1 MSNMRKA
8 PVRARLLL
16 PACVA
21 FIVVSAGAALAYEPG
36 QAAAPNNGGQASAAL
51 AEAYAAAPQLDA
63 AMGAALAAGVDP
75 AELAELTRGA
85 AAHALPVED
94 LVLIVQRAETL
105 ARKDLPVS
113 PVLSRYL
120 QGMAKGVPFPRIET
134 AVNELETRLTMAAVE
149 LDRTVP
155 AATDPEARRARL
167 AAIDH
172 GAYALG
178 VGVDAPE
185 LERSIALAALEDS
198 PMDAV
203 QAPLLALGVLVASGV
218 EPDKSFQVVSSAW
231 EHGYRGD
238 DLKRLG
244 KALGRLGQ
252 AGQGPPEDVV
262 DHVLALIGSDTGP
275 ERVFQG
281 LDDLGG
287 PDGSY
292 PPGMGP
298 GETPVNP
305 RGPGQRPQTPGTPQ
319 RNDLQRNSAGALTAG

>member
-1 MSNMRKA
+1 MNDTRKGA
-8 PVRARLLL
+8 LGARFLL

-21 FIVVSAGAALAYEPG
+21 LIVVSAGAAWAYEPG
-36 QAAAPNNGGQASAAL
+36 PVAAPNEGGRSSAVV
-51 AEAYAAAPQLDA
+51 AETYADAPDVGAAVE
-63 AMGAALAAGVDP
+63 AALAAGVNP
-75 AELAELTRGA
+75 AELAELTDRA
-85 AAHALPVED
+85 AAHALSAGDLAAIVE
-94 LVLIVQRAETL
+94 RAGSL
-105 ARKDLPVS
+105 ARRDLPVW

-120 QGMAKGVPFPRIET
+120 QGMAKGVPPARIEA
-134 AVNELETRLTMAAVE
+134 AVGELEQRLVLAAAH
-149 LDRTVP
+149 LDRTCP
-155 AATDPEARRARL
+155 APADDATRRARL

-178 VGVDAPE
+178 VGVAAPD
-185 LERSIALAALEDS
+185 LDRSIALAAVEPS
-198 PMDAV
+198 PLDAV

-252 AGQGPPEDVV
+252 GGEGPPEDVV
-262 DHVLALIGSDTGP
+262 DHVLALIGNDTGP
-275 ERVFQG
+275 DRIFQG

-287 PDGSY
+287 QESPY

-305 RGPGQRPQTPGTPQ
+305 RGPGQRPQDPGTPQ
-319 RNDLQRNSAGALTAG
+319 RNDPLHKTLQANDR

>member
-1 MSNMRKA
+1 MNNMRKR
-8 PVRARLLL
+8 PVCARFLL

-21 FIVVSAGAALAYEPG
+21 LIVVSAGTARAYEPG
-36 QAAAPNNGGQASAAL
+36 PDAVPNGGGQASAVL
-51 AEAYAAAPQLDA
+51 TEAYATVPELDTA
-63 AMGAALAAGVDP
+63 LGAALAAGVDS
-75 AELAELTRGA
+75 AVLAELTQRA
-85 AAHALPVED
+85 AAQALPAED
-94 LVLIVQRAETL
+94 LLRAVNRVESL
-105 ARKDLPVS
+105 ARQDLPVM

-120 QGMAKGVPFPRIET
+120 QGMAKGVPMVRIEA
-134 AVNELETRLTMAAVE
+134 AVDELETRLILAASH
-149 LDRTVP
+149 LDRTVVP
-155 AATDPEARRARL
+155 SDDVAARL
-167 AAIDH
+167 SRLVAIDH

-178 VGVDAPE
+178 VGVDAAD
-185 LERSIALAALEDS
+185 LDRSIAMVSHEAS

-218 EPDKSFQVVSSAW
+218 EPDKSLQVVSSAW

-252 AGQGPPEDVV
+252 GGEGPPEDVV
-262 DHVLALIGSDTGP
+262 DHVLALIDSNTGP

-287 PDGSY
+287 QEGAY

-305 RGPGQRPQTPGTPQ
+305 RGPGQRPQEPGNPQ
-319 RNDLQRNSAGALTAG
+319 RNDQQQNSVDSIHRG